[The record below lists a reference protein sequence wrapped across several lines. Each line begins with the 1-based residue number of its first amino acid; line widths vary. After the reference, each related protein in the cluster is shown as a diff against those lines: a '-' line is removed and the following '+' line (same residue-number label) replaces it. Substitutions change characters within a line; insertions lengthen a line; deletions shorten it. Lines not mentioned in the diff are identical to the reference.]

1 MFYDYKTSDYVF
13 YESESAIDAVKIELE
28 DTFYHGTGVMLLNQN
43 SVSFFRTFLFQFYS
57 TLMFM

>member
-1 MFYDYKTSDYVF
+1 MCYDYQTSDYVF

-43 SVSFFRTFLFQFYS
+43 SVSFCYHIL
-57 TLMFM
+57 L